1 MYKFDGLLW
10 NNCHT
15 RFHEYM
21 SLVIKLGAGVQTQ
34 TDGTFAFV
42 YVTQR
47 VHKYRYDSKLFS
59 LLLYL
64 GEQRHLLLPIRI
76 LQIQGIHAIILHL

>member
-1 MYKFDGLLW
+1 MVCCGTIVLPGFM
-10 NNCHT
+10 N
-15 RFHEYM
+15 M

-34 TDGTFAFV
+34 TVGTFAFV
-42 YVTQR
+42 CVTQR
-47 VHKYRYDSKLFS
+47 VHKYQYDSNLLS

-64 GEQRHLLLPIRI
+64 GGQRHLLLPICI